1 MPYDSILENRDW
13 IEDHL
18 VLIGAMTEEGDMHY
32 TPQGKIAGVELLA
45 YAAETMLRQ
54 SEIKHASTG
63 VTLVASFIIV
73 FLSVI
78 LLSYYKSFTTKKKT
92 LFRVIFGASLIRGL
106 LIAGWLS
113 LIVWI
118 TFILFCS
125 YNYSISLAFAMSSIA
140 LIYMAENLYDVIKT
154 LSVFNKEKKNES

>member
-1 MPYDSILENRDW
+1 MYIW
-13 IEDHL
+13 II
-18 VLIGAMTEEGDMHY
+18 LIGVM
-32 TPQGKIAGVELLA
+32 
-45 YAAETMLRQ
+45 
-54 SEIKHASTG
+54 
-63 VTLVASFIIV
+63 VASFIIV

-113 LIVWI
+113 LMVWI

-125 YNYSISLAFAMSSIA
+125 YNYSISLALAMSAIA